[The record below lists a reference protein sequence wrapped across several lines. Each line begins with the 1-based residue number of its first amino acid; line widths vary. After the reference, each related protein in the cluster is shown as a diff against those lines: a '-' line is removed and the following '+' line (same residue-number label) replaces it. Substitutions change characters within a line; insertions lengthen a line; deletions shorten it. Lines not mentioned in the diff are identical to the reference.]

1 MPRHEKDLAEVF
13 DDTREVTR
21 RFGRAV
27 RAAVLEHKRAGNSI
41 AVWRDGKVVIV
52 PPEEIFWDDTP
63 PRKRKSDPKTETQST
78 LPDAP

>member
-21 RFGRAV
+21 RMGRAV
-27 RAAVLEHKRAGNSI
+27 REAVLEHKRAGNSI

-52 PPEEIFWDDTP
+52 PPEEIFWDNTP
-63 PRKRKSDPKTETQST
+63 PRKRKKHEAA
-78 LPDAP
+78 PDATQNATR